1 MADVRAAAGA
11 EGFSVFHAVSNPLV
25 PVDERPLLQ
34 KLAALSADGVQTF
47 LIVDPAVWPGV
58 GGAAGQPPP
67 AAISRIIQSP
77 EWTGSMLLPAFG
89 NLTINVREMS
99 AAMSLPP
106 RLEWLPDSSDVRVPM
121 LRRIFVDTRGRLLRT
136 TSQAAPNAA
145 SVPTLK
151 SVNKE
156 RV

>member
-1 MADVRAAAGA
+1 M
-11 EGFSVFHAVSNPLV
+11 FHAVSNPLV

-47 LIVDPAVWPGV
+47 LIVDPSVWPGV
-58 GGAAGQPPP
+58 GGTAGQQPPDGVT
-67 AAISRIIQSP
+67 RIIQSS
-77 EWTGSMLLPAFG
+77 EWTGSVLLPAFG

-106 RLEWLPDSSDVRVPM
+106 RLEWLPDSSDVRVSI
-121 LRRIFVDTRGRLLRT
+121 LRRIFVDSRGRLLQT
-136 TSQAAPNAA
+136 ASPAAPNTAP
-145 SVPTLK
+145 VPTLN
-151 SVNKE
+151 SVTTE